1 MSTEL
6 KAWQKLGLSKRL
18 SPGKKAAAVRKAK
31 QGIKPDGMKPQVWAW
46 SEFNPNGIRR
56 KSTDKTQVRK
66 TKSNRPEGMS
76 PQQWAWSELN
86 PNGIRR
92 NKK

>member
-1 MSTEL
+1 MSTAL

-18 SPGKKAAAVRKAK
+18 SPGKKSATVRRAK

-46 SEFNPNGIRR
+46 NELNPNGIRR
-56 KSTDKTQVRK
+56 NKSKVRK
-66 TKSNRPEGMS
+66 TKSLRPKGMS

-92 NKK
+92 KK